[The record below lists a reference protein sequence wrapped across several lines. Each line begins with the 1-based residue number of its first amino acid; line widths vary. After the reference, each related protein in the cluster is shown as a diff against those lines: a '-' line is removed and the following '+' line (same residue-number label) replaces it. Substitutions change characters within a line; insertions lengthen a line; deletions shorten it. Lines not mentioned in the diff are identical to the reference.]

1 MEWTDIIE
9 RLLAG
14 EDLSYE
20 QTYAVMDRVMTGE
33 LGDVKL
39 AAFLT
44 ALSAKGLYVSEIRG
58 LADGMQDHAEPV
70 DVPTDVLD
78 IVGTGGDGAHTVNIS
93 TMSAIVLAAAGVPLV
108 KHGNRAST
116 SSCGSAD
123 VIEELGIKIDL
134 SPSGVAQVFDEL
146 GITFLFAN
154 KFHPSMRFAATVRR
168 ALGFPTAFN
177 ILGPLTNPAKPETS
191 AIGVA
196 NESHAPLMA
205 GVFAQRG
212 QSALVFRGKNHG
224 LDELSSIEPA
234 QIWAV
239 HDGEITFS
247 EIDPVAEFG
256 MKRGTLEDLRG
267 GKAHENAKVV
277 YRIMDGEESPIRDAV
292 LLNVAAG
299 LAAFGRHDGVGP
311 THGSLTD
318 RMRIGIDIARET
330 IDSGK
335 AADLLKRWIEVSKT
349 ASLKA

>member
-1 MEWTDIIE
+1 M
-9 RLLAG
+9 
-14 EDLSYE
+14 
-20 QTYAVMDRVMTGE
+20 
-33 LGDVKL
+33 
-39 AAFLT
+39 
-44 ALSAKGLYVSEIRG
+44 
-58 LADGMQDHAEPV
+58 
-70 DVPTDVLD
+70 
-78 IVGTGGDGAHTVNIS
+78 
-93 TMSAIVLAAAGVPLV
+93 
-108 KHGNRAST
+108 
-116 SSCGSAD
+116 
-123 VIEELGIKIDL
+123 
-134 SPSGVAQVFDEL
+134 
-146 GITFLFAN
+146 
-154 KFHPSMRFAATVRR
+154 RR

>member
-1 MEWTDIIE
+1 
-9 RLLAG
+9 
-14 EDLSYE
+14 
-20 QTYAVMDRVMTGE
+20 
-33 LGDVKL
+33 
-39 AAFLT
+39 
-44 ALSAKGLYVSEIRG
+44 
-58 LADGMQDHAEPV
+58 MQDHAEPV

-267 GKAHENAKVV
+267 GKADENAKVV

-318 RMRIGIDIARET
+318 RMRIGIDMARET